1 MRVRAT
7 ARCTREGERVVG
19 WGQQTSDQ
27 NPPAGTVGYK
37 MHGTSHISE
46 TADYEFKVGEVE
58 SDVRKCHGDS
68 GGPSFMEVETDS
80 SENWRIV
87 GVTSHYVTENLDQ
100 GPIIFQDSFKVTPED
115 TLESI
120 KKRGQKLEAT
130 TLLKAVKMH
139 LDNKLEVRWRKVHTK
154 NK

>member
-1 MRVRAT
+1 MYKRQAY
-7 ARCTREGERVVG
+7 AQAFER
-19 WGQQTSDQ
+19 
-27 NPPAGTVGYK
+27 GTK
-37 MHGTSHISE
+37 
-46 TADYEFKVGEVE
+46 
-58 SDVRKCHGDS
+58 
-68 GGPSFMEVETDS
+68 
-80 SENWRIV
+80 IV

-154 NK
+154 SK